1 MRGLTQ
7 GHILRGRAGSRQQRE
22 PCPPAR
28 PLNACLLPKPPPGHP
43 SNGDIEEPSKNP
55 DREAAI
61 PVTWKRKQFGLR
73 GHRGQWHRGKRGAGW
88 QPWGRLGGRLGPRGY
103 KHLRQLWGTQAG
115 VGESQGHP
123 ALPCTGRPS
132 WRHIASPRR
141 GLLGCT
147 MGVSVVAAAAG
158 CNGGFNDLLAAWPY
172 APPQPGPG
180 RPPSAVPPNPHQ
192 GAGDQRPPQIKRAD
206 TVEVLLDSM
215 P

>member
-7 GHILRGRAGSRQQRE
+7 GHVLRGRAGSRQQRE

-43 SNGDIEEPSKNP
+43 SNGDIEEPSRNP

-88 QPWGRLGGRLGPRGY
+88 QPWGRLGGRRGPRGY
-103 KHLRQLWGTQAG
+103 KHLRQLWGTQIC
-115 VGESQGHP
+115 VGERRGHP
-123 ALPCTGRPS
+123 ALPRMGRPS
-132 WRHIASPRR
+132 WRHIASPHL

-147 MGVSVVAAAAG
+147 TGMSVVAATTG
-158 CNGGFNDLLAAWPY
+158 CNGSMAIRPTAAWPWPPSLGS
-172 APPQPGPG
+172 APPPPPGSW
-180 RPPSAVPPNPHQ
+180 RPEASP
-192 GAGDQRPPQIKRAD
+192 DQ
-206 TVEVLLDSM
+206 M
-215 P
+215 C